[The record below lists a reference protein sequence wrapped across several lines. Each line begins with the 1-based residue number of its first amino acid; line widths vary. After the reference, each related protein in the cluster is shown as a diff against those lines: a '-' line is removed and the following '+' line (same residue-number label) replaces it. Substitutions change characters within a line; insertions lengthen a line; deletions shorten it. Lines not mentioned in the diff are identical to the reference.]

1 MWFSYLMVVY
11 QVENQVYVPMDRLV
25 FSQLRL
31 HSVQPVDQSLEGVC
45 ELAGEQQ
52 GLLQLVLSAGG

>member
-1 MWFSYLMVVY
+1 
-11 QVENQVYVPMDRLV
+11 MDGLV

-31 HSVQPVDQSLEGVC
+31 YPVQPVHQGLQSLC

-52 GLLQLVLSAGG
+52 SLLQLVLSGWRREDKQL